1 MEAASLLLE
10 GPETACLLAL
20 PPVGCSSEPTTLIQK
35 DKNVLYVHM
44 YIYMYMY
51 TCSST
56 DLVCI
61 EGISV
66 GFAIF
71 SKFPTLSSSCV
82 SETL

>member
-1 MEAASLLLE
+1 MEAASLLQA
-10 GPETACLLAL
+10 GPETACLPAL

-44 YIYMYMY
+44 YIYMY

-66 GFAIF
+66 GFTIF